1 VDGEVEVDENG
12 VITAEALDEAV
23 NEFIES

>member
-1 VDGEVEVDENG
+1 VDENG